1 MYNLKGKVA
10 IVTGASKGVGKVTGE
25 KFSQMG
31 ATTVFVSR
39 SGSDETVKK
48 LLSQNY
54 SAISYKCDVS
64 SEKQVRDMIAE
75 IIEKLSKIDILVNN
89 AAITQKNKKIEEIS
103 LEEWNS
109 VISTNITSQFLTCKY
124 CIPIMRKR
132 KYGKIINV
140 SSIAGRFR
148 SAMSG
153 IHYVTSKA
161 AVIGFTRQL
170 AYELA
175 PFNINVNTICPG
187 QTYTPML
194 IKNLTKESEEI
205 LKKSIPL
212 GYIASPEQQ
221 ANVILFLASDE
232 ANYMTGAVI
241 DVNGGQL

>member
-10 IVTGASKGVGKVTGE
+10 IVTGASKGVGKVAGE
-25 KFSQMG
+25 KFSHMG

-89 AAITQKNKKIEEIS
+89 AAITQNKKIEEIS

-124 CIPIMRKR
+124 CIPIMKKR

-232 ANYMTGAVI
+232 ANYMTGAII

>member
-1 MYNLKGKVA
+1 MYNLRDKVA
-10 IVTGASKGVGKVTGE
+10 IITGASKGIGKATGE
-25 KFSQMG
+25 KFAQMG
-31 ATTVFVSR
+31 ATTILVSH
-39 SGSDETVKK
+39 SGLDETEKK
-48 LLSQNY
+48 RLPRNHSEM
-54 SAISYKCDVS
+54 SYGCDVS
-64 SEKQVRDMIAE
+64 SEKQVSEMVAD
-75 IIEKLSKIDILVNN
+75 IIGRFSKIDILVNN
-89 AAITQKNKKIEEIS
+89 AAITQNKKLEDIS
-103 LEEWNS
+103 LSEWNF
-109 VISTNITSQFLTCKY
+109 VIATNITAQFLMCKY
-124 CIPIMRKR
+124 CVPFMKEQR
-132 KYGKIINV
+132 YGKIINV
-140 SSIAGRFR
+140 SSIAAKLY

-175 PFNINVNTICPG
+175 PFNINVNAVCPG

-194 IKNLTKESEEI
+194 MGNLTRKSEEM

-232 ANYMTGAVI
+232 ANYMTGAIV